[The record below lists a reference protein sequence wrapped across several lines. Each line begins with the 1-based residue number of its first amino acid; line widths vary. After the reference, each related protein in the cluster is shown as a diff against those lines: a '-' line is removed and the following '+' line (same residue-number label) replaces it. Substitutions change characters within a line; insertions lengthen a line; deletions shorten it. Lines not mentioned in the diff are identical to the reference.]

1 MPNNRLLLLKV
12 DEIMLFLRYMQFVVL
27 KKNVYLCDDFKSLES
42 ILLGLSLLICLINPY
57 RLYKLKQ

>member
-42 ILLGLSLLICLINPY
+42 ILLDLSLLICLINPY